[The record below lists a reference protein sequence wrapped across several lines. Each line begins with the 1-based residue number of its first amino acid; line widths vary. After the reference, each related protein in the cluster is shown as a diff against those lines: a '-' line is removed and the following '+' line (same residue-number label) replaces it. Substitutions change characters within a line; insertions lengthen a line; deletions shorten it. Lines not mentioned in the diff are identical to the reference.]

1 MAAVAAPKL
10 LTLVFVL
17 KPGHVLLGMKKRGF
31 GVGKWNGFG
40 GKRDGSETMRECA
53 RRELLEETSLE
64 APLPAFT
71 PRGFLSFYME
81 SDGMVDKASGAVS
94 KVMNVFV
101 FSVDAASCAGAPRE
115 SEEMRP
121 RW

>member
-1 MAAVAAPKL
+1 MVAVAAPKL

-101 FSVDAASCAGAPRE
+101 FSVDAASCAGEPRE

-121 RW
+121 HW

>member
-1 MAAVAAPKL
+1 
-10 LTLVFVL
+10 
-17 KPGHVLLGMKKRGF
+17 
-31 GVGKWNGFG
+31 
-40 GKRDGSETMRECA
+40 
-53 RRELLEETSLE
+53 
-64 APLPAFT
+64 
-71 PRGFLSFYME
+71 ME

-101 FSVDAASCAGAPRE
+101 FSVDAASCASEPRE